1 MIVGCD
7 LKNNVN
13 VHKVVQI
20 KKTRDVIK
28 HIVDSNVVEMI
39 IREYVFV
46 KQIYMKTTESQIKM

>member
-13 VHKVVQI
+13 VQKVGQI

-46 KQIYMKTTESQIKM
+46 KQIYMKTTESQIKA